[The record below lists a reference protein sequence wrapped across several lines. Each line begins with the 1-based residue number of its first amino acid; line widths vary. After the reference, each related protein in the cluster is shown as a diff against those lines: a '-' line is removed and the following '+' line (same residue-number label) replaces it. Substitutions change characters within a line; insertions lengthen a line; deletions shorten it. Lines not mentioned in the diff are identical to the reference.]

1 MSQSVFQLPWRVLR
15 SLSARGVRAT
25 WSRFRTLAL
34 AARRGPLNGETW
46 TNPAQRDFLIRTTWP
61 VQMPQAHTTYVFV
74 FLGEFGY
81 ELFNWQG
88 VVRKFAAQLPDS
100 SRIVIAGRRGL
111 QPFYE
116 TADEYIEISDFAPFR
131 ESIAAAY
138 WAIPPDAT
146 TRDRSPEQLAFDEN
160 LRASI
165 RKHLTP
171 KLRDGNRVEFIF
183 STQLTAFPG
192 CIFGADRRYYGRPE
206 HPGKIYGAPGLV
218 ENNRYAKIDPDESVR
233 ADIERALGFDLDR
246 PYALVQTR
254 RRAIGPQ
261 HGMTVEEEPI
271 VRALAAHLPVIVLS
285 FDTGRA
291 LDSASALGTETGAI
305 IFPGRSFR
313 EQSCLIALAARC
325 VFITNGDLG
334 SHTYLPPLL
343 GRDVDIIASREI
355 FQLPSAPIDFW
366 NRNVFRFGGQMRAV
380 AAEPLFADAASLRT
394 GIAEMLGH
402 DFHHPS
408 HAATHP

>member
-1 MSQSVFQLPWRVLR
+1 MSHSILQLPSRLLR
-15 SLSARGVRAT
+15 SLATRGARGT
-25 WSRFRTLAL
+25 WSRLRTLAL
-34 AARRGPLNGETW
+34 AARHGTLTGEAW
-46 TNPAQRDFLIRTTWP
+46 TNSAQRDFLIRTTWP
-61 VQMPQAHTTYVFV
+61 VRTPRADTTYVFV

-88 VVRKFAAQLPDS
+88 VVRKFAGQLPAS

-116 TADEYIEISDFAPFR
+116 TAQEYVEISDFAPFR
-131 ESIAAAY
+131 ESVAAAY

-146 TRDRSPEQLAFDEN
+146 ARDRSPEQLAFAEK
-160 LRASI
+160 LRAEI
-165 RKHLTP
+165 REHLSP
-171 KLRDGNRVEFIF
+171 KLRGANRVEFIF
-183 STQLTAFPG
+183 STDLTAFPG

-206 HPGKIYGAPGLV
+206 HPGKIYGAPGLA
-218 ENNRYAKIDPDESVR
+218 ENNRYAKIEPDRSVR
-233 ADIERALGFDLDR
+233 AEIEHTLGFDLDR

-271 VRALAAHLPVIVLS
+271 VRALAQHLLVIVLS

-291 LDSASALGTETGAI
+291 LDSASALGSETGAM

-313 EQSCLIALAARC
+313 EQSCLIAHAARC

-334 SHTYLPPLL
+334 SHTYLPPFL

-380 AAEPLFADAASLRT
+380 PAESLFASDTSLRD
-394 GIAEMLGH
+394 GIAAMLGH
-402 DFHHPS
+402 DFHHPM
-408 HAATHP
+408 HATNP

>member
-1 MSQSVFQLPWRVLR
+1 MLR
-15 SLSARGVRAT
+15 SLSARGARGT

-34 AARRGPLNGETW
+34 AARRGALHGEAW
-46 TNPAQRDFLIRTTWP
+46 TNPLQRDFLVRTTWP
-61 VQMPQAHTTYVFV
+61 VETPRARTTYVFV

-88 VVRKFAAQLPDS
+88 VVRRFAAQLPDS

-116 TADEYIEISDFAPFR
+116 TADEYLEISDFAPFR

-138 WAIPPDAT
+138 WAIPPEAT
-146 TRDRSPEQLAFDEN
+146 ARDRSPEQLAFDKS

-165 RKHLTP
+165 RTHLAP
-171 KLRDGNRVEFIF
+171 QLRAGNRVEFIF
-183 STQLTAFPG
+183 STELTAFPG
-192 CIFGADRRYYGRPE
+192 GIFGADRRHYGRPG
-206 HPGKIYGAPGLV
+206 HPGKIYGAPGLI
-218 ENNRYAKIDPDESVR
+218 ENNCYAKIAPDESVR
-233 ADIERALGFDLDR
+233 AAIERTLGFDLGR

-261 HGMTVEEEPI
+261 HGMTVEEAPV
-271 VRALAAHLPVIVLS
+271 VRALAAHLPVVVLS

-291 LDSASALGTETGAI
+291 LDSASALGAETGAM

-313 EQSCLIALAARC
+313 EQSCLIAHAARC

-334 SHTYLPPLL
+334 SHTYLPPFL

-355 FQLPSAPIDFW
+355 FQLPSAPVDFW

-380 AAEPLFADAASLRT
+380 AAEPLFASAASLRA
-394 GIAEMLGH
+394 GVAEMLGH
-402 DFHHPS
+402 EFHHPS

>member
-1 MSQSVFQLPWRVLR
+1 MSQSVLQLPWRMLR

-34 AARRGPLNGETW
+34 AARHGTLGRDAW
-46 TNPAQRDFLIRTTWP
+46 ANPAQRDLLIRTTWP
-61 VQMPQAHTTYVFV
+61 VKAPQPHTTYVFV

-88 VVRKFAAQLPDS
+88 VVRKFAAQLPGS

-111 QPFYE
+111 QAFYE
-116 TADEYIEISDFAPFR
+116 TADEYLEISDFAPFR

-146 TRDRSPEQLAFDEN
+146 ARDRSPEQLAFDEN
-160 LRASI
+160 LRAAI
-165 RKHLTP
+165 RAHVAP
-171 KLRDGNRVEFIF
+171 KLHGGSRVEFIF

-192 CIFGADRRYYGRPE
+192 CLFGADRRYYGRPE

-218 ENNRYAKIDPDESVR
+218 ENNCYAKIAHDESVR
-233 ADIERALGFDLDR
+233 ADIERTLGFDLDR

-291 LDSASALGTETGAI
+291 LDSASALGTETGAM

-313 EQSCLIALAARC
+313 EQSCLIAHAARC

-334 SHTYLPPLL
+334 SHTYLPPFL

-355 FQLPSAPIDFW
+355 FQLPSAPIEFW
-366 NRNVFRFGGQMRAV
+366 NRHVFRFGGQMRAV
-380 AAEPLFADAASLRT
+380 PAEPLFASAASLCD
-394 GIAEMLGH
+394 GLAVLLGH
-402 DFHHPS
+402 DFHHPM
-408 HAATHP
+408 HATNP